1 MITTTDAIE
10 VPEGRKIRV
19 GFTLGPAAQVID
31 FAGPWEV
38 FHDVTIDSTSAFEL
52 YTVGASKDVVK
63 ATGGMLVLPNYS
75 VKDAPEPD
83 MIIVPWHQSV
93 PEITEWIQ
101 RVSMHTAITASV
113 CTGATHL
120 AEAGLLDGL
129 EATSFKGAIA
139 NLEEKYPKVT
149 WKRGMR
155 YVDQGHVVTSG
166 GLSAGIDMSLHIV
179 ARYFG
184 VETAQRTADIMEYE
198 SDGWR
203 HSKASK
209 TLPEET
215 ASL

>member
-1 MITTTDAIE
+1 MRTDAIE

-19 GFTLGPAAQVID
+19 GFTLAPGAQVID

-38 FHDVTIDSTSAFEL
+38 FQDVYIDSKNAFEL
-52 YTVGASKDVVK
+52 FTVGASKDAVE

-75 VKDAPEPD
+75 VNDAPEPD
-83 MIIVPWHQSV
+83 IIIVPWHQPA

-101 RVSMHTAITASV
+101 RVSMYTAITASV

-129 EATSFKGAIA
+129 AATSFKGAIA
-139 NLEEKYPKVT
+139 SLEEKYPQVT

-155 YVDQGHVVTSG
+155 YVDQGNMVTSG

-209 TLPEET
+209 ILPEE
-215 ASL
+215 AAAL